1 MRPLSMCIEKYIW
14 SSHEGTQ
21 PLIFAKL
28 CVILFSHFV
37 SLAPTTNP
45 ASPSSSESSQTLPT
59 SPSNPS
65 GIVLCCFLSFFFFF
79 PLSWRLNS
87 FQSLCL
93 FKLAWKMFLAV
104 VIADYHC
111 AVVVVS
117 VHSSPCWLSLFD
129 AFIKWNLKI
138 IYNMNKINQDGSF
151 LGGPRSQTEL
161 NQKDL
166 RGLRTINC
174 KKSRKSSKSRL
185 TFELTSLSM
194 VSMHVFLDV
203 ISCNRYLTFVIC
215 L

>member
-1 MRPLSMCIEKYIW
+1 MYWEIYLIISWRNTAFDFCKTVRDTFLSFCFV
-14 SSHEGTQ
+14 SSHHKPSFTFKFGVKSNFTDKS
-21 PLIFAKL
+21 FKSFRYRS
-28 CVILFSHFV
+28 VLF
-37 SLAPTTNP
+37 
-45 ASPSSSESSQTLPT
+45 
-59 SPSNPS
+59 
-65 GIVLCCFLSFFFFF
+65 SFFFFF

-166 RGLRTINC
+166 CGLRTINC

-194 VSMHVFLDV
+194 VSIHVFLDV
-203 ISCNRYLTFVIC
+203 ISCNRYLTFFIC